1 MQSNIKTATHGDG
14 PVQSSRTRFW
24 MYWISSLLA
33 TIIFLFF
40 MTTMLMVPGVLP
52 GAKLSMLSIAGVA
65 VAISLGIGVWKFSS
79 TDAPVTAWP
88 LGPLVGVILLGELAE
103 CVISVVLLLR
113 NSHLHF

>member
-1 MQSNIKTATHGDG
+1 MAMQRVDG
-14 PVQSSRTRFW
+14 VQDHRTRFLI
-24 MYWISSLLA
+24 YWISAVVA
-33 TIIFLFF
+33 TLIFLLF

-52 GAKLSMLSIAGVA
+52 GAKLWMLSIAGVA

-113 NSHLHF
+113 SPHLHL